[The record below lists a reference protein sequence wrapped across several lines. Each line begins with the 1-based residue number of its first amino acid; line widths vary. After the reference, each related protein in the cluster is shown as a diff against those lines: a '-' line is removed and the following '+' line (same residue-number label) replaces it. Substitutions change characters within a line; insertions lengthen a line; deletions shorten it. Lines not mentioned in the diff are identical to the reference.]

1 MAEDASSER
10 LLNQARALSQR
21 VATFSNRLAAET
33 EALTEEV
40 ENLGTSLKKALA
52 TIATTNTTDGDWVD
66 DVVHLEAAKA
76 ILNGNGPG
84 GDLRKFQKSRKP
96 ALLGTFLGPSVNV
109 LALRRDESMRIKED
123 YHSFRNRS
131 AYTMF
136 AFSTILY
143 LGVLRS
149 RFLSEAAAT
158 VTLIPMVMV
167 GVQFFLCWLLFF
179 YTAAA
184 LRESVLKVNG
194 SHIRP
199 WWIHHH
205 YWSMAMCVL
214 MLSLP
219 VDSPAFV
226 RAITLFLWWA
236 MMQSVVIV
244 LQNRY
249 QRRRMYTRI
258 ALGKNS
264 AMDVVSGETS
274 GAHGQ
279 LILLYPI
286 LFAMQGLQAYIGWEM
301 LMYTAWALLSP
312 EGFLNLEDKDSDLWG
327 SRGVALAGGIM
338 IYMAARNFINT
349 IATIAGKRASR
360 EKAVSRITA
369 LRARPVAGQRS
380 RSASPNAVPMGVRGN
395 KGGGGGGGRD
405 GRAVGGIATV
415 LPDNG
420 SGVASTKMD

>member
-1 MAEDASSER
+1 MF
-10 LLNQARALSQR
+10 
-21 VATFSNRLAAET
+21 TFST
-33 EALTEEV
+33 V
-40 ENLGTSLKKALA
+40 
-52 TIATTNTTDGDWVD
+52 
-66 DVVHLEAAKA
+66 
-76 ILNGNGPG
+76 
-84 GDLRKFQKSRKP
+84 
-96 ALLGTFLGPSVNV
+96 
-109 LALRRDESMRIKED
+109 
-123 YHSFRNRS
+123 
-131 AYTMF
+131 
-136 AFSTILY
+136 LY

-158 VTLIPMVMV
+158 VTLLPMVMV
-167 GVQFFLCWLLFF
+167 GVQLFLCWLLFF

-205 YWSMAMCVL
+205 YWSMGMCIL

-279 LILLYPI
+279 LLLLYPI

-338 IYMAARNFINT
+338 LFMAAKNFINT
-349 IATIAGKRASR
+349 VATIVGKRASK
-360 EKAVSRITA
+360 EKAVSRISA
-369 LRARPVAGQRS
+369 LRARSASGRRS
-380 RSASPNAVPMGVRGN
+380 RSASPTAVPMAVTEN
-395 KGGGGGGGRD
+395 KSGGGS
-405 GRAVGGIATV
+405 AEKIETV
-415 LPDNG
+415 VPGNG
-420 SGVASTKMD
+420 NAGDTTKTDKL

>member
-1 MAEDASSER
+1 
-10 LLNQARALSQR
+10 
-21 VATFSNRLAAET
+21 
-33 EALTEEV
+33 
-40 ENLGTSLKKALA
+40 
-52 TIATTNTTDGDWVD
+52 
-66 DVVHLEAAKA
+66 
-76 ILNGNGPG
+76 
-84 GDLRKFQKSRKP
+84 
-96 ALLGTFLGPSVNV
+96 
-109 LALRRDESMRIKED
+109 MRIKED

-136 AFSTILY
+136 AFSAALY

-158 VTLIPMVMV
+158 VTLLPMVMV

-205 YWSMAMCVL
+205 YWSMGMCVL

-264 AMDVVSGETS
+264 AMDVVRGETS

-279 LILLYPI
+279 LLLLYPI

-312 EGFLNLEDKDSDLWG
+312 EGFLNLEDKESDLWG
-327 SRGVALAGGIM
+327 SRGVALAGAIM
-338 IYMAARNFINT
+338 IFMAAKNFLNT
-349 IATIAGKRASR
+349 VATIVGKRASR

-369 LRARPVAGQRS
+369 LNARSVGQRS
-380 RSASPNAVPMGVRGN
+380 RSASP
-395 KGGGGGGGRD
+395 GGLP
-405 GRAVGGIATV
+405 ALVGGSAAEISN
-415 LPDNG
+415 PDNG
-420 SGVASTKMD
+420 PGDATKTE

>member
-1 MAEDASSER
+1 
-10 LLNQARALSQR
+10 
-21 VATFSNRLAAET
+21 
-33 EALTEEV
+33 
-40 ENLGTSLKKALA
+40 
-52 TIATTNTTDGDWVD
+52 
-66 DVVHLEAAKA
+66 
-76 ILNGNGPG
+76 
-84 GDLRKFQKSRKP
+84 
-96 ALLGTFLGPSVNV
+96 
-109 LALRRDESMRIKED
+109 
-123 YHSFRNRS
+123 
-131 AYTMF
+131 MF
-136 AFSTILY
+136 AFSTVLY

-158 VTLIPMVMV
+158 VTLLPMVMV

-226 RAITLFLWWA
+226 QAITLFLWWA

-279 LILLYPI
+279 LLLLYPI

-301 LMYTAWALLSP
+301 LTYTAWALLSP

-327 SRGVALAGGIM
+327 SRGVALAGLLM
-338 IYMAARNFINT
+338 MFMAARNFINT
-349 IATIAGKRASR
+349 VATIAGKRASR
-360 EKAVSRITA
+360 EKAVTRITA
-369 LRARPVAGQRS
+369 LRARSVGQRS
-380 RSASPNAVPMGVRGN
+380 RSTSPNSLLPGARGN
-395 KGGGGGGGRD
+395 ASGGGSGGVD
-405 GRAVGGIATV
+405 TV
-415 LPDNG
+415 LPNNG
-420 SGVASTKMD
+420 SAATTSTKID